1 MIELIFAV
9 NETEFSEFEYEN
21 KEEKIR
27 IRKGEKESA
36 EAIHVVSTE
45 EAKSAPET
53 PKICVEDGYL
63 VKSPMVGIFYGIEGI
78 EMGKRVE
85 KGQILG
91 NIEAMKLM
99 NEITSDIDG
108 EIVEICVGNG
118 QVVEY
123 DQPLFR
129 IV

>member
-53 PKICVEDGYL
+53 PKIWA
-63 VKSPMVGIFYGIEGI
+63 GI
-78 EMGKRVE
+78 
-85 KGQILG
+85 
-91 NIEAMKLM
+91 
-99 NEITSDIDG
+99 
-108 EIVEICVGNG
+108 
-118 QVVEY
+118 
-123 DQPLFR
+123 PLPGLFSS
-129 IV
+129 IP